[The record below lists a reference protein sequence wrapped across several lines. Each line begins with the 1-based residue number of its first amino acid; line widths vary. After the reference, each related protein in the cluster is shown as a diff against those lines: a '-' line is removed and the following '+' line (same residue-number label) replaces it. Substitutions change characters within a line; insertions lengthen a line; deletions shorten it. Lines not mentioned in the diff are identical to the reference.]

1 VSTGR
6 RVGNGGP
13 LSGRTAVVI
22 GASSGIGAATARA
35 FAEAGAHV
43 HAAARREPSLGDDI
57 TGHQL
62 DVVDRSSVD
71 AFARALTDTGP
82 IHVLV
87 VAAGANRPDRSLDRL
102 TPEGWDALI
111 SVNLTGAF
119 NVVRAFLGALREARG
134 DAILIGSVS
143 GSWPDVSGS
152 AYQAAKA
159 GLLAFARGAAF
170 EEHSRGVRFTTILP
184 GVVDTPILDS
194 RPEPPPAE
202 LRAHMLQPEDV
213 AAACLF
219 AATLPPRAHV
229 PELTILPTA
238 LQSVGKTNLASPPLP
253 GGNRGS

>member
-6 RVGNGGP
+6 RVSNGGP
-13 LSGRTAVVI
+13 LTGRTAVVI